1 MVDLYRHFEG
11 SYAKLLE
18 RIYGIKGD
26 PVVYHGEGTRHMPNN
41 LRHNKRQ
48 YRIIS
53 RFLRIYA
60 QKMAEMSAIN
70 VLE

>member
-11 SYAKLLE
+11 SYAKLSE

-41 LRHNKRQ
+41 LPT
-48 YRIIS
+48 
-53 RFLRIYA
+53 
-60 QKMAEMSAIN
+60 
-70 VLE
+70 